1 MITMTNET
9 TQELDTYNLSD
20 DELLELDL
28 NAVPETDTEEE
39 PEPEPE
45 QEQEQEQQPEPE
57 EKQETDDASDD
68 NADSDS
74 GDTDDSTGVLTDDY
88 EAFYQA
94 LTKPFKANGKELKIT
109 DPNDAIRL
117 MQMGANYSKKMQ
129 ELKPKQ
135 ALLKTLEANGLDESQ
150 LGFAIDLLNKKPEA
164 IAKFIKDNAIDSYEV
179 DTELANDYNP
189 NLQVQMPT
197 AFEDTVAELVETY
210 DGFGEVLNQTM
221 SWDSQSKQVLF
232 DEPNLL
238 KVIAE
243 QKQTGMYDEIMAV
256 IEKDQLLGRL
266 NKPILEAYV
275 EVESRLLQSK
285 PQAEPKKF
293 VDTRPTQSTTQNNDK
308 KKQATGITKTPT
320 ATTQSFDPLKV
331 SDEELLRLLG

>member
-1 MITMTNET
+1 
-9 TQELDTYNLSD
+9 
-20 DELLELDL
+20 
-28 NAVPETDTEEE
+28 
-39 PEPEPE
+39 
-45 QEQEQEQQPEPE
+45 
-57 EKQETDDASDD
+57 
-68 NADSDS
+68 
-74 GDTDDSTGVLTDDY
+74 
-88 EAFYQA
+88 
-94 LTKPFKANGKELKIT
+94 
-109 DPNDAIRL
+109 
-117 MQMGANYSKKMQ
+117 MQ

-135 ALLKTLEANGLDESQ
+135 AILKTLEANGLDESQ

-197 AFEDTVAELVETY
+197 AFEDTVSELVETY

-221 SWDSQSKQVLF
+221 SWDNQSKQVLF

-243 QKQTGMYDEIMAV
+243 QKQSGVYDEIMAV

-285 PQAEPKKF
+285 PQEPKKF
-293 VDTRPTQSTTQNNDK
+293 VDTRPTQNTPNNDK
-308 KKQATGITKTPT
+308 KKQATGIIKTPT